1 MSMHGTAM
9 AYITLSGVTIMH
21 CLEGGI
27 LGGGGSFPVLGG
39 GGFLQ
44 EVVG

>member
-1 MSMHGTAM
+1 LG
-9 AYITLSGVTIMH
+9 
-21 CLEGGI
+21 GGI
-27 LGGGGSFPVLGG
+27 LGGGRSFPVLGGGGSFPILGG